1 MATVIN
7 NMDINNIIPQEEQD
21 EMNSILNELKEKI
34 DAQEISFE
42 QVRSLVGSVDPKTI
56 K

>member
-42 QVRSLVGSVDPKTI
+42 
-56 K
+56 